1 VRAAARERW
10 VELVRAMAAAER
22 SGGATEYILHHQAFL
37 SNKAPHGIIDFSVI
51 NYDTVFFS
59 VLLALVFFGLFWS
72 VARKATTGVPGKLQ
86 NFIEIIVGWV
96 DGQVRDTFHGSSR
109 LIAPL
114 ALTIFCWVFLFNFM
128 DLVPVDLLPAAARG
142 AGFEHLKVV
151 PSTDINATFGLSLT
165 VFILIIF
172 YSLKMKGVVG
182 FISELTLQPFRA
194 KNVLVQGLLVPVN
207 FVLESVTFLARPISL
222 SLRLYGNLYAGEMI
236 FLLLAAL
243 TLSHGLSS
251 LATLGGWLGIIGQFI
266 LGFVWTVFH
275 ILIITIQ
282 AFIFMVLTIVYLSMA
297 HEHH

>member
-1 VRAAARERW
+1 
-10 VELVRAMAAAER
+10 MADAQHAP
-22 SGGATEYILHHQAFL
+22 GATEYILHHQSFL
-37 SNKAPHGIIDFSVI
+37 SNKAPHGIVDFTVI

-59 VLLALVFFGLFWS
+59 VLLALVFFVTFWM
-72 VARKATTGVPGKLQ
+72 VARKATAGVPGKFQ
-86 NFIEIIVGWV
+86 NFIEMIIEFI
-96 DGQVRDTFHGSSR
+96 DNQVRDSFHGTSR

-114 ALTIFCWVFLFNFM
+114 ALTIFCWIFLFNFM
-128 DLVPVDLLPAAARG
+128 DVVPVDLLPAVARG

-151 PSTDINATFGLSLT
+151 PSTDLNATFALSLT

-194 KNVLVQGLLVPVN
+194 RNVFVQALLVPVN
-207 FVLESVTFLARPISL
+207 FILESVTFLARPISL

-243 TLSHGLSS
+243 TLSHGLGS
-251 LATLGGWLGIIGQFI
+251 LATLGGWLGIIGQLI

-282 AFIFMVLTIVYLSMA
+282 AFIFAVLTVVYLSMA

>member
-1 VRAAARERW
+1 
-10 VELVRAMAAAER
+10 MAAEKAP
-22 SGGATEYILHHQAFL
+22 GATEYILHHQTFL

-59 VLLALVFFGLFWS
+59 VLLAVVFFGLFWW
-72 VARKATTGVPGKLQ
+72 VARKATAGVPGLTQ
-86 NFIEIIVGWV
+86 NIIEWIVETV
-96 DGQVRDTFHGSSR
+96 DEQVRDSFHGTSR

-142 AGFEHLKVV
+142 AGLEHLKVV
-151 PSTDINATFGLSLT
+151 PSTDLNATFALSLT

-182 FISELTLQPFRA
+182 FISELTLQPFSA
-194 KNVLVQGLLVPVN
+194 KNVFVQALLVPVN
-207 FVLESVTFLARPISL
+207 FILESVTFLARPISL

-236 FLLLAAL
+236 FLLIAVLS
-243 TLSHGLSS
+243 LSHGLHALTSV
-251 LATLGGWLGIIGQFI
+251 GGWFGIIGQFI
-266 LGFVWTVFH
+266 LGFIWTGFH

-282 AFIFMVLTIVYLSMA
+282 AFIFAVLTVVYLSMA